1 MSIFTRAADALLGGV
16 ARRQASNVANGI
28 IPPPRDASAPVL
40 MSEAAHLPA
49 VHRALQIIGTSVGQ
63 LGLSV
68 ERGTGAGRQIL
79 EGSEMPAYIR
89 RPNLDM
95 SRSEFLEQLALSMA
109 TTGNAYIWREGG
121 DLPTETNELHPLD
134 PYAVTAWRD
143 EHKRLIFTYDGK
155 DYLAGRAGNVGRIV
169 QTRYL
174 TMPGAVKGIGP
185 IGAAQTTMRSAR
197 DMREYSS
204 HWWETGHPSGILSTD
219 DKLTPDDAATYR
231 RFWNMLDPEGQ
242 PLEQLDN
249 PSRIRVLG
257 KGLHYEPLMISPKD
271 ALWIE
276 AQQFDTLEIARI
288 FGVPSSLMMT
298 AIDGNSMT
306 YSNVEQEWLGF
317 VRFGLMAY
325 LRKIEDA
332 LTQLTPRGQTVR
344 FNLDALLRS
353 DTTSRYNAHEVALRA
368 GFLTRDEVRAIE
380 NLPPLTPAQRVEVE
394 QQTTT
399 TAPTT
404 EELPA

>member
-16 ARRQASNVANGI
+16 ARRQEQNVASGI
-28 IPPPRDASAPVL
+28 IPPARSESAPVL
-40 MSEAAHLPA
+40 TSEAAVLPA

-63 LGLSV
+63 LGLTV
-68 ERGTGAGRQIL
+68 ERGSGTDRRIL
-79 EGSEMPAYIR
+79 EGSDVPAYIR

-95 SRSEFLEQLALSMA
+95 SRSEFLEQIALSMA

-134 PYAVTAWRD
+134 PHSVVAWRD
-143 EHKRLIFTYDGK
+143 EKRRLIFSYDGK
-155 DYLAGRAGNVGRIV
+155 DYPAGRAGNVGRIV

-174 TMPGAVKGIGP
+174 TMPGAVRGIGP
-185 IGAAQTTMRSAR
+185 IAAAQTTMRSAR

-204 HWWETGHPSGILSTD
+204 KWWETGHPSGILSTD
-219 DKLTPDDAATYR
+219 DKLTPDEAALYR
-231 RFWNMLDPEGQ
+231 RSWNQLDAEGN
-242 PLEQLDN
+242 PIEQLDN

-257 KGLHYEPLMISPKD
+257 KGLHYDPLMISPKD

-353 DTTSRYNAHEVALRA
+353 DTTTRYNAHRTAIEA

-380 NLPPLTPAQRVEVE
+380 NLPPLTPAQHAEVE
-394 QQTTT
+394 QQTS
-399 TAPTT
+399 TAPAPQ
-404 EELPA
+404 EIQP

>member
-16 ARRQASNVANGI
+16 ARRQSVNVASGI
-28 IPPPRDASAPVL
+28 IPPPRDSSAPVL
-40 MSEAAHLPA
+40 TREAAHLPA

-63 LGLSV
+63 LGLTV
-68 ERGTGAGRQIL
+68 ERGSGADRVIL
-79 EGSEMPAYIR
+79 EGADVPAYIR

-95 SRSEFLEQLALSMA
+95 SRAEFLEQIALSMA
-109 TTGNAYIWREGG
+109 TSGNGYIWREGG
-121 DLPTETNELHPLD
+121 DLPTETNELHPLS
-134 PYAVTAWRD
+134 PHTVTPWRD
-143 EHKRLIFTYDGK
+143 EKGRLFFAYDGK
-155 DYLAGRAGNVGRIV
+155 DYPAGRAGKVGRIV

-174 TMPGAVKGIGP
+174 TLPGSTRGIGP
-185 IGAAQTTMRSAR
+185 IAAAQTTMRSAR

-204 HWWETGHPSGILSTD
+204 NWWETGHPSGILSTD
-219 DKLTPDDAATYR
+219 DKLTGDDARTYR
-231 RFWNMLDPEGQ
+231 RVWNHLDPATGEPIAQ
-242 PLEQLDN
+242 DEN

-332 LTQLTPRGQTVR
+332 LTALTPRGQRVR

-353 DTTSRYNAHEVALRA
+353 DTTTRYRAHESALRA
-368 GFLTRDEVRAIE
+368 GWLTPDEVRGIE
-380 NLPPLTPAQRVEVE
+380 NMPPLTAAQRE
-394 QQTTT
+394 QIAATTP
-399 TAPTT
+399 APAPQ
-404 EELPA
+404 ENPA

>member
-1 MSIFTRAADALLGGV
+1 MSIFSRVSDALAGGV
-16 ARRQASNVANGI
+16 SRRQAVNVASGI
-28 IPPPRDASAPVL
+28 IPPPRDQHAPVL
-40 MSEAAHLPA
+40 LGEAAYLPA

-63 LGLSV
+63 LGIDV
-68 ERGTGAGRQIL
+68 ERGGQRL
-79 EGSEMPAYIR
+79 EGPDVPGVIR

-95 SRSEFLEQLALSMA
+95 SRGDFLEQLALSMA
-109 TTGNAYIWREGG
+109 TTGNAYVWRDGGTLASETTQLIPLDAREVHPWRETDGRKRLMFSYGG
-121 DLPTETNELHPLD
+121 RDYP
-134 PYAVTAWRD
+134 AD
-143 EHKRLIFTYDGK
+143 EH
-155 DYLAGRAGNVGRIV
+155 GRIV
-169 QTRYL
+169 QMRYL
-174 TMPGAVKGIGP
+174 TMPGTVRGIGP

-197 DMREYSS
+197 DMRDYSS
-204 HWWETGHPSGILSTD
+204 KWWETGHPSGILSTD
-219 DKLTPDDAATYR
+219 DKLTPDEAALYR
-231 RFWNMLDPEGQ
+231 RSWNQLDADGNPI
-242 PLEQLDN
+242 EQADN
-249 PSRIRVLG
+249 PSRVRVLG
-257 KGLHYEPLMISPKD
+257 KGLHYDPVLISPKD

-332 LTQLTPRGQTVR
+332 LTALTPRGQRVR

-353 DTTSRYNAHEVALRA
+353 DTTTRYAAHRTALEA

-380 NLPPLTPAQRVEVE
+380 NLPALTDAQRVEVE
-394 QQTTT
+394 QQ
-399 TAPTT
+399 APA
-404 EELPA
+404 PAPQEIQP

>member
-16 ARRQASNVANGI
+16 ARRQASNVATGI

-40 MSEAAHLPA
+40 MREAAHLPA

-63 LGLSV
+63 LGISV
-68 ERGTGAGRQIL
+68 ERGSGPSREIL
-79 EGSEMPAYIR
+79 EGSDVPAYIR

-95 SRSEFLEQLALSMA
+95 SRSEFLEQIALSMA

-121 DLPTETNELHPLD
+121 ELPTETNELHPLD
-134 PYAVTAWRD
+134 PHSVTAWRD
-143 EHKRLIFTYDGK
+143 ERRRLIFSYDGK
-155 DYLAGRAGNVGRIV
+155 DYPAGSAGSVGRIV

-174 TMPGAVKGIGP
+174 TMPGSVRGIGP

-204 HWWETGHPSGILSTD
+204 NWWETGHPSGILSTD
-219 DKLTPDDAATYR
+219 DKLTPDEAAQYR
-231 RFWNMLDPEGQ
+231 RAWNQLDAEGD
-242 PLEQLDN
+242 PLEQHDN
-249 PSRIRVLG
+249 PSRVRVLG
-257 KGLHYEPLMISPKD
+257 KGLHYNPLMISPKD

-353 DTTSRYNAHEVALRA
+353 DTTTRYRAHETAIRS

-380 NLPPLTPAQRVEVE
+380 NLPPLTPAQRLEVE
-394 QQTTT
+394 QQTAT
-399 TAPTT
+399 TAPAPQ
-404 EELPA
+404 EIQS

>member
-1 MSIFTRAADALLGGV
+1 MAAVRVIL
-16 ARRQASNVANGI
+16 
-28 IPPPRDASAPVL
+28 PHP
-40 MSEAAHLPA
+40 HLPIPSWRPQLKPSSSYPRRA
-49 VHRALQIIGTSVGQ
+49 VAAPASLSPSPLTASLQ
-63 LGLSV
+63 LGDV
-68 ERGTGAGRQIL
+68 
-79 EGSEMPAYIR
+79 
-89 RPNLDM
+89 
-95 SRSEFLEQLALSMA
+95 
-109 TTGNAYIWREGG
+109 
-121 DLPTETNELHPLD
+121 
-134 PYAVTAWRD
+134 
-143 EHKRLIFTYDGK
+143 
-155 DYLAGRAGNVGRIV
+155 
-169 QTRYL
+169 
-174 TMPGAVKGIGP
+174 
-185 IGAAQTTMRSAR
+185 
-197 DMREYSS
+197 
-204 HWWETGHPSGILSTD
+204 
-219 DKLTPDDAATYR
+219 
-231 RFWNMLDPEGQ
+231 
-242 PLEQLDN
+242 
-249 PSRIRVLG
+249 
-257 KGLHYEPLMISPKD
+257 
-271 ALWIE
+271 IE

-353 DTTSRYNAHEVALRA
+353 DTTTRYAAHRTALEA

-380 NLPPLTPAQRVEVE
+380 NLPPLTPAQRLEVE

>member
-1 MSIFTRAADALLGGV
+1 MSFISRAADALLGGV
-16 ARRQASNVANGI
+16 ARRQADNVASGI
-28 IPPPRDASAPVL
+28 IPPPRDASPVL
-40 MSEAAHLPA
+40 MSEAAQLPA

-63 LGLSV
+63 LGIAV
-68 ERGTGAGRQIL
+68 ERGTGRDRVIL
-79 EGSEMPAYIR
+79 EGSEIPAYIR

-121 DLPTETNELHPLD
+121 ELPTETNELHPL
-134 PYAVTAWRD
+134 PPHEVFPFRD
-143 EHKRLIFTYDGK
+143 ERGRLIFGYDGK
-155 DYLAGRAGNVGRIV
+155 EYPAGHAGNVGRIV

-174 TMPGAVKGIGP
+174 TMPGQVRGIGP

-197 DMREYSS
+197 DMRAYSS
-204 HWWETGHPSGILSTD
+204 QWWETGHPSGILSTD
-219 DKLTPDDAATYR
+219 DKLTPDEAAQYR
-231 RFWNMLDPEGQ
+231 RSWNQLDADGKPIA
-242 PLEQLDN
+242 QLDN
-249 PSRIRVLG
+249 PSRVRVLG
-257 KGLHYEPLMISPKD
+257 KGLHYDPMMISPKD

-317 VRFGLMAY
+317 TRFGLMAY

-353 DTTSRYNAHEVALRA
+353 DTTTRYAAHRTAIEA

-380 NLPPLTPAQRVEVE
+380 NLPPLTDAQRLEVE
-394 QQTTT
+394 QQST
-399 TAPTT
+399 
-404 EELPA
+404 PALQEIQP

>member
-1 MSIFTRAADALLGGV
+1 
-16 ARRQASNVANGI
+16 
-28 IPPPRDASAPVL
+28 
-40 MSEAAHLPA
+40 
-49 VHRALQIIGTSVGQ
+49 
-63 LGLSV
+63 
-68 ERGTGAGRQIL
+68 
-79 EGSEMPAYIR
+79 
-89 RPNLDM
+89 
-95 SRSEFLEQLALSMA
+95 
-109 TTGNAYIWREGG
+109 
-121 DLPTETNELHPLD
+121 
-134 PYAVTAWRD
+134 
-143 EHKRLIFTYDGK
+143 
-155 DYLAGRAGNVGRIV
+155 
-169 QTRYL
+169 
-174 TMPGAVKGIGP
+174 
-185 IGAAQTTMRSAR
+185 
-197 DMREYSS
+197 MREYSS

-219 DKLTPDDAATYR
+219 DKLTPDEAAIYR
-231 RFWNMLDPEGQ
+231 RSWNYLDAEGQ
-242 PLEQLDN
+242 PIEQIDN

-380 NLPPLTPAQRVEVE
+380 NLPPLTDAQRVEVE

-399 TAPTT
+399 NAPTT

>member
-1 MSIFTRAADALLGGV
+1 MSIFARVADALSGGV
-16 ARRQASNVANGI
+16 TRRQEANQASGI
-28 IPPPRDASAPVL
+28 IPPARSEHGPVL
-40 MSEAAHLPA
+40 LGEAAHLPA
-49 VHRALQIIGTSVGQ
+49 VHRALQIIATSVGQ
-63 LGLSV
+63 LGIDV
-68 ERGTGAGRQIL
+68 ERGGQRL
-79 EGSEMPAYIR
+79 EGSDVPSIIR

-95 SRSEFLEQLALSMA
+95 SRSEFLSQITLSMA
-109 TTGNAYIWREGG
+109 TTGNAYIWRDGG
-121 DLPTETNELHPLD
+121 SLASETTELLPLNPRE
-134 PYAVTAWRD
+134 VTPWRD
-143 EHKRLIFTYDGK
+143 EHKRLIFSYDGR
-155 DYLAGRAGNVGRIV
+155 DYPAGEHSRIV

-174 TMPGAVKGIGP
+174 TLPGQVRGIGP

-219 DKLTPDDAATYR
+219 DKLTAEDAQLYR
-231 RFWNMLDPEGQ
+231 RMWNQLDEDGDPIQ
-242 PLEQLDN
+242 QADN
-249 PSRIRVLG
+249 PSRVRVLG
-257 KGLHYEPLMISPKD
+257 KGLNYDPLMISPKD

-317 VRFGLMAY
+317 TRFGLMAY

-332 LTQLTPRGQTVR
+332 LTALTPRGQTVR

-353 DTTSRYNAHEVALRA
+353 DTTTRYSAHRTALEA

-380 NLPPLTPAQRVEVE
+380 NLPPLTPAQRREIE

-399 TAPTT
+399 APASQ
-404 EELPA
+404 EQPA

>member
-1 MSIFTRAADALLGGV
+1 MLWGMSIFTRAADALLGGV
-16 ARRQASNVANGI
+16 ARRQAQNVATGI

-63 LGLSV
+63 LGLDV
-68 ERGTGAGRQIL
+68 ERGGQRL
-79 EGSEMPAYIR
+79 EGADVPSLIR
-89 RPNLDM
+89 RPNLDL
-95 SRSEFLEQLALSMA
+95 SRSEFLEQIALSMA
-109 TTGNAYIWREGG
+109 TSGNAYVYRDGG
-121 DLPTETNELHPLD
+121 PIASETTELIPLD
-134 PYAVTAWRD
+134 PYAVTPWRD
-143 EHKRLIFTYDGK
+143 ERRRLIFSYDGK
-155 DYLAGRAGNVGRIV
+155 EYPAGEHSRIV
-169 QTRYL
+169 QLRYL
-174 TMPGAVKGIGP
+174 TMPGAVRGIGP

-204 HWWETGHPSGILSTD
+204 QWWETGHPSGILSTD
-219 DKLTPDDAATYR
+219 DKLTADEAAQYR
-231 RFWNMLDPEGQ
+231 RAWNQLDADGKPIAQ
-242 PLEQLDN
+242 HDN
-249 PSRIRVLG
+249 PSRVRVLG
-257 KGLHYEPLMISPKD
+257 KGLHYDPLMISPKD

-353 DTTSRYNAHEVALRA
+353 DTMSRYQAHETAIRA

-380 NLPPLTPAQRVEVE
+380 NLPALTEVQRLEVE
-394 QQTTT
+394 QQTN
-399 TAPTT
+399 TAPAPQ
-404 EELPA
+404 EIQP